1 MSILLNSLN
10 FPKLLLSFFLILFGY
25 KVYFLQISPL
35 LRKKKFI
42 TFLSKRNIIWY
53 NYEKNDSNLEYY
65 LYLNSQKFSKNICQ
79 KITNKIFK
87 KKNKSF
93 IQNNF
98 LKESYFKKVLEKN
111 IYLLLWEHL
120 ELLEVA
126 HSLKKNSQK
135 KVIIFCSNDFVFKYL
150 NDFKKYKFKNFN
162 IIPNFDIFKYVIK
175 FLIKS
180 TIQILNLIFKK
191 KKKIKY
197 NKPNNFKIAYFPNQG
212 IKYGNLYLKDQ
223 FYSYGKKSKLNPHK
237 ILHVELNSNNF
248 PKNNLPLYKK
258 LKLSNVFVSNNIN
271 YLDTIKHLIL
281 INLRDLTFVINLF
294 FYDLRLFFII
304 EMSLFKI
311 KNYSDFLQNYK
322 DLKLI
327 LVGQEYNFPR
337 EMLMV
342 CKKQKIKTIAI
353 QDRITLTKLNNGM
366 MFDEYLIPSP
376 IVGKIYAKE
385 KNIDKKITKLVSSK
399 MIKVD
404 NYNIK
409 NKKKN
414 KKNKKNCLIIDYH
427 SQKNWYTNGRNF
439 TNSWRVNKNLYKIVI
454 SLAEKYKNVNF
465 LIKSKNYDWLKI
477 DEFKQTIH
485 KIKKNKNIKILN
497 DYKIWTPEKAV
508 LAADFALGHHSSIID
523 EMIYVEKAVII
534 YAPNKFPI
542 DIFPFSKKIIATD
555 KSQIFKKFDS
565 IIYNY
570 KFKKNEITK
579 ESNKIFYKK
588 NSLNVKNYLEKKT
601 NSI

>member
-1 MSILLNSLN
+1 MPILLNSLN
-10 FPKLLLSFFLILFGY
+10 FPKLLLSFFLILFGH

-87 KKNKSF
+87 KKIKSF

-135 KVIIFCSNDFVFKYL
+135 KVIVFCSNDFVFKYL
-150 NDFKKYKFKNFN
+150 NNFKKYKFKNFN
-162 IIPNFDIFKYVIK
+162 IIPNFGIFKYVTK

-191 KKKIKY
+191 NKKIKY
-197 NKPNNFKIAYFPNQG
+197 NKPNNFKIAYFPNLG

-237 ILHVELNSNNF
+237 ILHVELNTNNF
-248 PKNNLPLYKK
+248 PKNNLPLYKR

-281 INLRDLTFVINLF
+281 INLRDLTFVINLL
-294 FYDLRLFFII
+294 FYDLKLFFII

-311 KNYSDFLQNYK
+311 KNY
-322 DLKLI
+322 
-327 LVGQEYNFPR
+327 
-337 EMLMV
+337 
-342 CKKQKIKTIAI
+342 
-353 QDRITLTKLNNGM
+353 
-366 MFDEYLIPSP
+366 
-376 IVGKIYAKE
+376 
-385 KNIDKKITKLVSSK
+385 
-399 MIKVD
+399 
-404 NYNIK
+404 
-409 NKKKN
+409 
-414 KKNKKNCLIIDYH
+414 
-427 SQKNWYTNGRNF
+427 
-439 TNSWRVNKNLYKIVI
+439 
-454 SLAEKYKNVNF
+454 
-465 LIKSKNYDWLKI
+465 
-477 DEFKQTIH
+477 
-485 KIKKNKNIKILN
+485 
-497 DYKIWTPEKAV
+497 
-508 LAADFALGHHSSIID
+508 
-523 EMIYVEKAVII
+523 
-534 YAPNKFPI
+534 
-542 DIFPFSKKIIATD
+542 
-555 KSQIFKKFDS
+555 
-565 IIYNY
+565 IYNEP
-570 KFKKNEITK
+570 K
-579 ESNKIFYKK
+579 
-588 NSLNVKNYLEKKT
+588 
-601 NSI
+601 